1 MASALTNTSRD
12 ETLAALL
19 TALAP
24 GAIAVIALAGPRT
37 ADIFTTILRRPK
49 SDQTPDLKP
58 DTPALCRIVD
68 ADQILD
74 DAIVLVSNNDHAE
87 IHTHGGVRIAQR
99 VLMLLAAH
107 GATVVPA
114 DDFTARTS
122 TASAIEQAID
132 AALIRSQSRRLTN
145 WLLAQRAILPPFLA
159 HLDQLSPAERAA
171 FDHRSQIAAR
181 LLRGITIALIGPPN
195 AGKSTLANRLIG
207 HDRVITSD
215 QPGTTRDWITETAL
229 IHGWPVTLTDT
240 AGLRDADC
248 AIEAEAIRRGT
259 QQAHAADL
267 VLIVLDATGPAETQR
282 AALDRASA
290 TLPPGTPRIVVFNK
304 CDSSTAIP
312 LELVDMT
319 SCLISAYQ
327 AEGINQLESHIEGL
341 LDLDSMNEI
350 LPAQIPLHNSL
361 HQ

>member
-1 MASALTNTSRD
+1 MASPRKTKSSD
-12 ETLAALL
+12 ETIAALL

-37 ADIFTTILRRPK
+37 TGILSAILRRPK
-49 SDQTPDLKP
+49 SGQTPDLKP
-58 DTPALCRIVD
+58 DTPMLCRILD
-68 ADQILD
+68 ADQTLD
-74 DAIVLVSNNDHAE
+74 DAIVLISDADHAE
-87 IHTHGGVRIAQR
+87 LHTHGGVRIAQR

-107 GATVVPA
+107 GATIVPA
-114 DDFTARTS
+114 DDFTVRTS
-122 TASAIEQAID
+122 IASAIEQAID

-145 WLLAQRAILPPFLA
+145 WLLAQRAILPPFLDG
-159 HLDQLSPAERAA
+159 LDQLSAAERAA

-229 IHGWPVTLTDT
+229 IRGWPVTLTDT

-248 AIEAEAIRRGT
+248 TIEAEAIRRGT

-267 VLIVLDATGPAETQR
+267 VLIVLDATAPADIQR
-282 AALDRASA
+282 AALDRAVV

-304 CDSSTAIP
+304 CDSSTAKPIAAN
-312 LELVDMT
+312 DATT
-319 SCLISAYQ
+319 SAISALQ
-327 AEGINQLESHIEGL
+327 GIGLDELESQIESTLGL
-341 LDLDSMNEI
+341 NLLIEN
-350 LPAQIPLHNSL
+350 LPACIEP
-361 HQ
+361 

>member
-49 SDQTPDLKP
+49 SEQTPDLKP
-58 DTPALCRIVD
+58 DTPTLCRIVD
-68 ADQILD
+68 ADQTLD
-74 DAIVLVSNNDHAE
+74 DAIVVISDSDHAE
-87 IHTHGGVRIAQR
+87 LHTHGGVRIAQR
-99 VLMLLAAH
+99 VLMLLDAR

-145 WLLAQRAILPPFLA
+145 WLLAQRTILPPFLA
-159 HLDQLSPAERAA
+159 RLDQLSPAERAA

-181 LLRGITIALIGPPN
+181 LLRGITIAIIGPPN

-282 AALDRASA
+282 AALDRAIA

-304 CDSSTAIP
+304 CDSSTAKPI
-312 LELVDMT
+312 ELGGATT
-319 SCLISAYQ
+319 SAISALQ
-327 AEGINQLESHIEGL
+327 GIGLDELESKIELTLGL
-341 LDLDSMNEI
+341 NLLIENQPTNIERC
-350 LPAQIPLHNSL
+350 
-361 HQ
+361 

>member
-1 MASALTNTSRD
+1 MASSLTNTSRD

-37 ADIFTTILRRPK
+37 TSILSAILRKPK
-49 SDQTPDLKP
+49 SDQAPDIKP
-58 DTPALCRIVD
+58 DTPTLCRIVD

-99 VLMLLAAH
+99 VLMLLATN
-107 GATVVPA
+107 GATIVPA
-114 DDFTARTS
+114 DSFLERTS
-122 TASAIEQAID
+122 TDSPVERAID

-145 WLLAQRAILPPFLA
+145 WLLAQRTILPPFLA
-159 HLDQLSPAERAA
+159 RLDQLSPADRAA

-181 LLRGITIALIGPPN
+181 LLRGITIAIIGPPN

-229 IHGWPVTLTDT
+229 IRGWPVTLTDT

-267 VLIVLDATGPAETQR
+267 VLIVLDATAPAETQR
-282 AALDRASA
+282 AALGRAVA
-290 TLPPGTPRIVVFNK
+290 ALPPEMPRIIVFNK
-304 CDSSTAIP
+304 CDSSTAMPTAINDATTTATSALQGVGIGDLESQIELT
-312 LELVDMT
+312 LEL
-319 SCLISAYQ
+319 
-327 AEGINQLESHIEGL
+327 NL
-341 LDLDSMNEI
+341 LVEN
-350 LPAQIPLHNSL
+350 LPACIEP
-361 HQ
+361 

>member
-1 MASALTNTSRD
+1 MASPPTTKSPD
-12 ETLAALL
+12 ETVAALL

-24 GAIAVIALAGPRT
+24 GSIAVIALAGPRT
-37 ADIFTTILRRPK
+37 TGILSAILRRPK
-49 SDQTPDLKP
+49 SEQTPDLKP
-58 DTPALCRIVD
+58 DTPTLCRIVD
-68 ADQILD
+68 ADQTLD
-74 DAIVLVSNNDHAE
+74 DAIVVISDSDHAE
-87 IHTHGGVRIAQR
+87 LHTHGGVRIAQR
-99 VLMLLAAH
+99 VLMLLDAR

-145 WLLAQRAILPPFLA
+145 WLLAQRTILPPFLA
-159 HLDQLSPAERAA
+159 RLDQLSPADRAA

-181 LLRGITIALIGPPN
+181 LLRGITIAIIGPPN

-229 IHGWPVTLTDT
+229 IRGWPVTLTDT

-267 VLIVLDATGPAETQR
+267 VLIVLDATAPAETQR
-282 AALDRASA
+282 AALGRAVA
-290 TLPPGTPRIVVFNK
+290 ALPPEMPRIIVFNK
-304 CDSSTAIP
+304 CDSSTAMPTAINDATTTATSALQGVGIGDLESQIELT
-312 LELVDMT
+312 LEL
-319 SCLISAYQ
+319 
-327 AEGINQLESHIEGL
+327 NL
-341 LDLDSMNEI
+341 LVEN
-350 LPAQIPLHNSL
+350 LPACIEP
-361 HQ
+361 